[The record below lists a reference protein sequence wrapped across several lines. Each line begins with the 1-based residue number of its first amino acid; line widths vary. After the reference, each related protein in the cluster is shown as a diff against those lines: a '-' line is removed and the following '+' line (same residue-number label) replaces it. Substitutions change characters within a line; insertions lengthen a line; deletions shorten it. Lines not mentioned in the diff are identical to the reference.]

1 MPDRTLHFPSARFLA
16 ELYGAREDNLH
27 KAEDALGVELVSRDG
42 MLRIAG
48 PDEAIDLT
56 EAFFAL
62 LEDARKQGM
71 RIMASDFL
79 MLLRR
84 VAEGKISE
92 LQEIFADPIRIE
104 LRRKSIVPKTLTQK
118 RYLQSMETS
127 DIVFG
132 IGPAGT
138 GKTYLAVAA
147 ALRALQEE
155 RVERIILTRP
165 AVEAGEALGFLPGD
179 LTEKIEPYLLPL
191 YDAIYEM
198 IGRAEGKR
206 LIGLDGDRRDDRE
219 RAARVE
225 IAPLA
230 YMRGRTLSNAFVIL
244 DEAQNTTP
252 EQMMMFLTRLG
263 ENSCMVITG
272 DKTQIDLPRHKYSG
286 LKEAEKV
293 LGHLPDI
300 AFHYFEGHDVVRNPL
315 VQTIIDAYA
324 AYQART
330 GAHQPREVAA
340 D

>member
-1 MPDRTLHFPSARFLA
+1 MIEETLFFQSPRFLT
-16 ELYGAREDNLH
+16 ELYCGAEKNLVQTESVL
-27 KAEDALGVELVSRDG
+27 KTQIVCRDDWLKISG
-42 MLRIAG
+42 EQ
-48 PDEAIDLT
+48 EAVDLT
-56 EAFFAL
+56 RKFFKL
-62 LEDARKQGM
+62 LEKAKKQGM
-71 RIMASDFL
+71 RVTRSDYRN
-79 MLLRR
+79 MLDL
-84 VAEGKISE
+84 AGNGSIKEIEE
-92 LQEIFADPIRIE
+92 LFNHPVQIE
-104 LRRKSIVPKTLTQK
+104 LRSKSIVPKTLNQK
-118 RYLQSMETS
+118 SYLQSIDRQ

-147 ALRALQEE
+147 ALKSLMEE
-155 RVERIILTRP
+155 KVERIILTRP

-191 YDAIYEM
+191 YDAIYDM
-198 IGRAEGKR
+198 MGRVEGRR
-206 LIGLDGDRRDDRE
+206 LIGLDAE
-219 RAARVE
+219 RKEERNTRIE

-263 ENSCMVITG
+263 EGSQMVITG

-293 LGHLPDI
+293 LVNIKDV
-300 AFHYFEGHDVVRNPL
+300 AFHYFEGKDVVRNPI
-315 VQTIIDAYA
+315 VQQIIDAYA
-324 AYQART
+324 RYEAKT
-330 GAHQPREVAA
+330 GAHQPREVSA

>member
-1 MPDRTLHFPSARFLA
+1 MIEETLFFQSPRFLT
-16 ELYGAREDNLH
+16 ELYCGAEKNLIQ
-27 KAEDALGVELVSRDG
+27 AESVLNTQIVCRDDWLKISG
-42 MLRIAG
+42 EQ
-48 PDEAIDLT
+48 EAVDLT
-56 EAFFAL
+56 RKFFKL
-62 LEDARKQGM
+62 LEKAKKQGM
-71 RIMASDFL
+71 RVTRSDYCN
-79 MLLRR
+79 MLDL
-84 VAEGKISE
+84 AGDGSINEIEE
-92 LQEIFADPIRIE
+92 LFNHPVQIE
-104 LRRKSIVPKTLTQK
+104 LRSKSIVPKTLNQK
-118 RYLQSMETS
+118 SYLQSIDRQ

-147 ALRALQEE
+147 ALKALMEE
-155 RVERIILTRP
+155 KVEKVILTRP

-191 YDAIYEM
+191 YDAIYDM
-198 IGRAEGKR
+198 MGRVDGRR
-206 LIGLDGDRRDDRE
+206 LIGLDSDRKDE
-219 RAARVE
+219 RNTRIE

-263 ENSCMVITG
+263 DGSQMVITG

-293 LGHLPDI
+293 LVNIKDV
-300 AFHYFEGHDVVRNPL
+300 AFHYFEGKDVVRNPI
-315 VQTIIDAYA
+315 VQQIIDAYA
-324 AYQART
+324 RYEAKT
-330 GAHQPREVAA
+330 GAHQPREVSA